1 MGEQRSMDDSR
12 WEPGMPPLDRQP
24 TAQARPRTVPE
35 LQPTPLQPYYVY
47 LSVVGLICGAVAITA
62 LELGIS
68 LGSPIVKLCVLIGGP
83 ALILA
88 TADASLR
95 IWRSA
100 RAWMPV
106 DPALAWFR
114 VTWLVPAFVLLAA
127 IVVIGSLVLQ
137 A

>member
-1 MGEQRSMDDSR
+1 MDDSR
-12 WEPGMPPLDRQP
+12 GEPGMPSLDRQD
-24 TAQARPRTVPE
+24 THGARPRNIPE
-35 LQPTPLQPYYVY
+35 LEPTPLQPLYIN
-47 LSVVGLICGAVAITA
+47 LSVIGLIAGAVAITA
-62 LELGIS
+62 LEVGVS
-68 LGSPIVKLCVLIGGP
+68 LGSPIVKLCVLVGGP

-106 DPALAWFR
+106 DPVMGLFR
-114 VTWLVPAFVLLAA
+114 ITWLIPAFVLLAA
-127 IVVIGSLVLQ
+127 IVVVGSLVLQ